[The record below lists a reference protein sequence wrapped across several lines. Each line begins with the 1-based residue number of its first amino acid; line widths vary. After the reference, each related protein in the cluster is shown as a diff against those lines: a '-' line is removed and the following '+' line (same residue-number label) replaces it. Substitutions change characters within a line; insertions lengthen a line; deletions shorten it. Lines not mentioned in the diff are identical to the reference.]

1 MFDDCFMCCVGKK
14 QSIPAV
20 KVFMVRVQN
29 TLGWRIP
36 VVGALGG
43 NVYFAY
49 RPGTLCEK
57 RHNAA
62 VVMVM
67 NILLH

>member
-1 MFDDCFMCCVGKK
+1 M
-14 QSIPAV
+14 
-20 KVFMVRVQN
+20 
-29 TLGWRIP
+29 
-36 VVGALGG
+36 GALGG

-49 RPGTLCEK
+49 GPGTLCEK